1 MIEVRDLAFRYAGA
15 SRRAVEDVAFSVP
28 DGEIFGFLGPSGAG
42 KSTTQKIL
50 IGLLRGYR
58 GDVSVFGEE
67 LRAASDDFYQRIG
80 VSFEIPTFYL
90 KLSAFEN
97 LAAFR
102 AFYSVPTEEPR
113 DLLARVGLEA
123 DGDTRV
129 SRFSKGMK
137 VRLGFARAL
146 LNRPKLLFLDEPT
159 AGLDPV
165 NAGLVKRMVREIR
178 EAGAT
183 VFLTTHDMQLADQL
197 CDRVAFIDDGSI
209 RAIDSPRQFKLRYGR
224 RSLRVE
230 VAADGGLRTL
240 EFPLEGLGANADFLR
255 VLREEKLET
264 LHTQETT
271 LEQVFI
277 AVTGRALS

>member
-1 MIEVRDLAFRYAGA
+1 VLEGLDLEVQRGQI
-15 SRRAVEDVAFSVP
+15 SVV
-28 DGEIFGFLGPSGAG
+28 LGGSGCG
-42 KSTTQKIL
+42 KST
-50 IGLLRGYR
+50 LLRILLGLESYDAGSVKLF
-58 GDVSVFGEE
+58 GDEVSGLGRDAQREAMMHVGMLFQGGALFDSMTVGENVAFV
-67 LRAASDDFYQRIG
+67 LRHVRHLGDDAIRRICRDNLLLVG
-80 VSFEIPTFYL
+80 L
-90 KLSAFEN
+90 KNVEGLYPSQLSGGMRKRVA
-97 LAAFR
+97 
-102 AFYSVPTEEPR
+102 
-113 DLLARVGLEA
+113 LARAIAHE
-123 DGDTRV
+123 
-129 SRFSKGMK
+129 
-137 VRLGFARAL
+137 
-146 LNRPKLLFLDEPT
+146 PELLFVDEPT

-240 EFPLEGLGANADFLR
+240 EFPLEGLGANAGFLR

-277 AVTGRALS
+277 EVTGRALS